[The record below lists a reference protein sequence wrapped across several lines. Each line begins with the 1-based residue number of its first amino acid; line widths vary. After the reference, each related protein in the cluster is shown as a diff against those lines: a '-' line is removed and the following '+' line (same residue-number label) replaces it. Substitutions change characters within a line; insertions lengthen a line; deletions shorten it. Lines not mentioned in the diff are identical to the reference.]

1 MPGIFTGSRLIEVQ
15 LCLVKSIVEMKGT
28 LFRLN
33 HFPNTQVCKH
43 KSHNDRPPFMT
54 MHFPSLKTDRVT
66 EK

>member
-33 HFPNTQVCKH
+33 HFPNTQVCTH
-43 KSHNDRPPFMT
+43 KSHND
-54 MHFPSLKTDRVT
+54 
-66 EK
+66 